1 MKKFIPKNLKVNRVR
16 KYMKQKYGNKVFTK
30 NGDLKITALK
40 SAVKK
45 AKSKSM
51 KDALNLA
58 VTLKKM
64 KK

>member
-1 MKKFIPKNLKVNRVR
+1 MKKFIPKNLKKNRVK

-30 NGDLKITALK
+30 NGDLKISAIK
-40 SAVKK
+40 DAVKK
-45 AKSKSM
+45 AKTKSM

-58 VTLKKM
+58 ITLKKM